1 MSSLHLFIPFLS
13 GLLLSFA
20 FPKPGLYLLAW
31 IALIPLLL
39 DISRQDIKNK
49 DAFKKGIVFGLSY
62 FYGTLYW
69 IYHSVYYYGG
79 VGLFGS
85 ILAVLAL
92 STYLSLYTGIFTL
105 LMSQIHKRT
114 LYPLLITAPSLW
126 VSLEYIRTYL
136 FTGFPWS
143 IIGYS
148 QYKMLHLIQIAD
160 ITGIYGISFLVVAF
174 NGAIV
179 DLILL
184 KKRIQEIP
192 LYPLAPRLASIFLLI
207 IAFTFTF
214 VYGHKKLHQNRPGR
228 DIKVSIIQGNIPQ
241 DKKWDPSFQREV
253 MNIYENLTREAVN
266 SNSPNIIIWPETAV
280 PFIFK
285 EPAGGELVVSSQN
298 LPSGLQNDE
307 LFSRELLEFV
317 KDIKTYLLFGSI
329 RQDYEIIDS
338 KKRDIFKNSAFLIN
352 KDGKVTYIYD
362 KIHLV
367 PFGEYVPLRKL
378 LFFIDK
384 ITVGIGD
391 YRPGN
396 DIKRAVTPYGIF
408 STLICYEI
416 IFPSLVKESMKEG
429 GDFIVN
435 ITNDAWFGKTSGP
448 YQHFIMAVFRAIENR
463 KPVIRAANTGISG
476 FIDSNGNILLASPLF
491 ERLSVSMTVKTD
503 NTRTFYSRYGDLFVY
518 FCLLITISV
527 LSKSLKI

>member
-1 MSSLHLFIPFLS
+1 MFSLRFLIPFLS
-13 GLLLSFA
+13 GLLLSLA
-20 FPKPGLYLLAW
+20 FPKPGLYFLAW
-31 IALIPLLL
+31 IALVPLFLN
-39 DISRQDIKNK
+39 ISRQNIKNK
-49 DAFKKGIVFGLSY
+49 DAFKEGFVFGLSY
-62 FYGTLYW
+62 FFGTLYW
-69 IYHSVYYYGG
+69 IYHSIHYYGG
-79 VGLFGS
+79 MGLVWS
-85 ILAVLAL
+85 ILAVIAL
-92 STYLSLYTGIFTL
+92 STYLSLYTGTFTFL
-105 LMSQIHKRT
+105 ISLIHKRT

-143 IIGYS
+143 SIGYS

-179 DLILL
+179 DMILL
-184 KKRIQEIP
+184 KKRTEEIP
-192 LYPLAPRLASIFLLI
+192 LYPLGPRIAGAFLLI
-207 IAFTFTF
+207 LAFIFTF
-214 VYGHKKLHQNRPGR
+214 VYGHKRLNQNRPGT
-228 DIKVSIIQGNIPQ
+228 DIRVSIVQGNIPQ
-241 DKKWDPSFQREV
+241 DKKWDPGFQREV
-253 MNIYENLTREAVN
+253 MNIYENLTRETVKRD
-266 SNSPNIIIWPETAV
+266 SPDIIIWPETAV

-285 EPAGGELVVSSQN
+285 EPESSEN
-298 LPSGLQNDE
+298 LPSRLHNDE
-307 LFSRELLEFV
+307 LLSRELVEFV
-317 KDIKTYLLFGSI
+317 KEIKTYLLFGSI
-329 RQDYEIIDS
+329 RQEYEIIDP
-338 KKRDIFKNSAFLIN
+338 KKSRQEVFTNSAFLLN
-352 KDGKVTYIYD
+352 RDGKVTYIYD

-384 ITVGIGD
+384 ITIGIGD

-396 DIKRAVTPYGIF
+396 YNKRAVTPFGTF

-416 IFPSLVKESMKEG
+416 IFPGLAKESLKEG

-448 YQHFIMAVFRAIENR
+448 YQHFTMAVFRAIENR

-476 FIDSNGNILLASPLF
+476 FIDSNGNILSASPLF

>member
-1 MSSLHLFIPFLS
+1 MFSLRFLIPFLS
-13 GLLLSFA
+13 GLLLSLA
-20 FPKPGLYLLAW
+20 FPKPGLYFLAW
-31 IALIPLLL
+31 IALVPLFLN
-39 DISRQDIKNK
+39 ISRQNIKNK
-49 DAFKKGIVFGLSY
+49 DAFKEGFVFGLSY
-62 FYGTLYW
+62 FFGTLYW
-69 IYHSVYYYGG
+69 IYHSIHYYGG
-79 VGLFGS
+79 MGLVWS
-85 ILAVLAL
+85 ILAVIAL
-92 STYLSLYTGIFTL
+92 STYLSLYTGTFTFL
-105 LMSQIHKRT
+105 ISLIHKRT

-143 IIGYS
+143 SIGYS

-179 DLILL
+179 DMILL
-184 KKRIQEIP
+184 KKRTEEIP
-192 LYPLAPRLASIFLLI
+192 LYPLGPRIAGAFLLI
-207 IAFTFTF
+207 LAFIFTF
-214 VYGHKKLHQNRPGR
+214 VYGHKRLNQNRPGT
-228 DIKVSIIQGNIPQ
+228 DIRVSIVQGNIPQ
-241 DKKWDPSFQREV
+241 DKKWDPGFQREV
-253 MNIYENLTREAVN
+253 MNIYENLTRETVKRD
-266 SNSPNIIIWPETAV
+266 SPDIIIWPETAV

-285 EPAGGELVVSSQN
+285 EPESSEN
-298 LPSGLQNDE
+298 LSSRLHNDE
-307 LFSRELLEFV
+307 LLSRELVEFV
-317 KDIKTYLLFGSI
+317 KEIKTYLLFGSI
-329 RQDYEIIDS
+329 RQEYEIIDP
-338 KKRDIFKNSAFLIN
+338 KKSRQEVFTNSAFLLN
-352 KDGKVTYIYD
+352 RDGKVTYIYD

-384 ITVGIGD
+384 ITIGIGD

-396 DIKRAVTPYGIF
+396 YNKRAVTPFGTF

-416 IFPSLVKESMKEG
+416 IFPGLAKESLKEG

-448 YQHFIMAVFRAIENR
+448 YQHFTMAVFRAIENR

-476 FIDSNGNILLASPLF
+476 FIDSNGNILSASPLF